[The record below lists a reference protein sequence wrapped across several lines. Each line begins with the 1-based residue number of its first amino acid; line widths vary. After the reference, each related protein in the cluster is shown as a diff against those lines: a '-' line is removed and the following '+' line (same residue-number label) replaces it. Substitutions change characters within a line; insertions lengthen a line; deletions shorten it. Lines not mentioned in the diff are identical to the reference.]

1 VPANEAVDRAW
12 IVCGR
17 EVQRR
22 REASLATIGVG
33 HRLGCQDW
41 RLFTVQQRDRVRE
54 RLLELASADPRVVA
68 GAAVGGTVSGASDRW
83 SDLDLAFGVADGS
96 PVAEVLDDWSRT
108 VASEFEGV
116 HLFDFPHGSALY
128 RVFLLPGC
136 LQVDLS
142 FAPASDFGATGPRFE
157 LLFGSAVETAWDPA
171 PSAREIFGLAVHHA
185 VRARY
190 SIERGRRW
198 QAELWISAARDL
210 ALELAC
216 LRRGLDATYGR
227 ELDKLPGSVLAS
239 FEEAL
244 VGSLDREALM
254 RALAG
259 TVRVL
264 LRESAQVADAAA
276 KVEPELRE
284 LLQED

>member
-1 VPANEAVDRAW
+1 V
-12 IVCGR
+12 
-17 EVQRR
+17 
-22 REASLATIGVG
+22 
-33 HRLGCQDW
+33 
-41 RLFTVQQRDRVRE
+41 RD

-96 PVAEVLDDWSRT
+96 PVAEVLEDWSRT
-108 VASEFEGV
+108 VVREFEAV
-116 HLFDFPHGSALY
+116 HLFDLSHGSPLY

-142 FAPASDFGATGPRFE
+142 FAPASEFGATGPRFE
-157 LLFGSAVETAWDPA
+157 LLFGSAVETAWDPV
-171 PSAREIFGLAVHHA
+171 PPAREIFGLAVHHA

-216 LRRGLDATYGR
+216 LRRGLDARYGR
-227 ELDKLPGSVLAS
+227 ELDKLPGSLLAS
-239 FEEAL
+239 FEDGL
-244 VGSLDREALM
+244 VRSLDREALL

-259 TVRVL
+259 TVSVL
-264 LRESAQVADAAA
+264 LRESADAVDSAA
-276 KVEPELRE
+276 RIEPELRE
-284 LLQED
+284 LLQET